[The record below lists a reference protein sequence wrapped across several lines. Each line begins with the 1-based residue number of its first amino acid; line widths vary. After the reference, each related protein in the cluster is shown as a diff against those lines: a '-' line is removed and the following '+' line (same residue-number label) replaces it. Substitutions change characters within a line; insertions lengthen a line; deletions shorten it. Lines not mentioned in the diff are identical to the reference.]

1 MTAADNSVVEAT
13 GNTITG
19 DISVSADA
27 GISALTIAGQDIT
40 NASTTPVV
48 INGSFGTLTVTGFN
62 ASTGEIDYS
71 YVEDGDAEDH
81 SGGDDSIVDQFAI
94 SLTDGAGET
103 ATDSLDIQIIDTAPT
118 AVADTNS
125 VTEDASPNTVTGNV
139 IAGTDT
145 DGDPSTALQGTD
157 TLGADTPTSVTAI
170 AVGSVGTA
178 LAGSFGS
185 VTLNADGSY
194 SYALDNSLQAVQALD
209 DGESLTDAFTYTIT
223 DADGDTSTTTL
234 TITINGV
241 TDGAPTIDVEDED
254 SAVTAAD
261 NSVVEATGN
270 TITGD
275 ISVSADA
282 GISAL
287 TIAGQDITNAST
299 PVVTPVTVL

>member
-1 MTAADNSVVEAT
+1 MTDGAPTIDVEDEDGAVTAADNSVVEAT

-157 TLGADTPTSVTAI
+157 TLGADTPTA
-170 AVGSVGTA
+170 
-178 LAGSFGS
+178 
-185 VTLNADGSY
+185 
-194 SYALDNSLQAVQALD
+194 
-209 DGESLTDAFTYTIT
+209 
-223 DADGDTSTTTL
+223 
-234 TITINGV
+234 
-241 TDGAPTIDVEDED
+241 
-254 SAVTAAD
+254 
-261 NSVVEATGN
+261 
-270 TITGD
+270 
-275 ISVSADA
+275 
-282 GISAL
+282 
-287 TIAGQDITNAST
+287 
-299 PVVTPVTVL
+299 